1 MLLSFPENGDSLP
14 LIVESAVY
22 QNMNPAPYQRVGSKK
37 HWNLSTKRRPQSGCL
52 VPAFWQVKYSESV
65 PYVFEMSDFFF
76 GGGAPQSTSLSYSII
91 VSLTQGNHVSQLPS
105 WRWALDVANAA
116 PLCPALLV
124 FWPMG
129 RCLHPVE
136 TGSLNSDLHSL
147 NLDTPII
154 SSLILSIY
162 KNLWF
167 HRAYF
172 LTHHWV
178 HEGSMGHFI
187 GVNGESTWWFNQHG
201 WYSSAWGWASNCL
214 TLKVTHF

>member
-1 MLLSFPENGDSLP
+1 MF
-14 LIVESAVY
+14 
-22 QNMNPAPYQRVGSKK
+22 
-37 HWNLSTKRRPQSGCL
+37 
-52 VPAFWQVKYSESV
+52 
-65 PYVFEMSDFFF
+65 
-76 GGGAPQSTSLSYSII
+76 
-91 VSLTQGNHVSQLPS
+91 PS

-178 HEGSMGHFI
+178 HEGSMGHFK
-187 GVNGESTWWFNQHG
+187 GVNWMGNPHGDLTNMGDILVLGDEPPIVWPWKSPISSGNKSSKPDDCQGRTVNLLEGKMINIDNGQSFVKESTNTHEISREIKVWRDQ
-201 WYSSAWGWASNCL
+201 SNPHL
-214 TLKVTHF
+214 HWT